1 MPPKPPIG
9 YFMRVPSFL
18 KVGVDNIYKYIYIE
32 KVAPSLLLFEKSF
45 ILGIVLNA
53 FIV

>member
-9 YFMRVPSFL
+9 YFMSVPSFL

-32 KVAPSLLLFEKSF
+32 RVAPSVVFLKNHLR
-45 ILGIVLNA
+45 
-53 FIV
+53 